1 MRRCAWIAFSIVAVS
16 LALALLALPAHL
28 EGPVLVHLS
37 PGHALTRVDA
47 VALLPLLAGVAVM
60 CGGIWRRRS
69 RLLQSAGNRPGIG
82 ALVVLGAGT
91 GLGLM
96 LASSFS
102 SFFWWWAMGAALPT
116 ATTTTTLAIA
126 ARR

>member
-1 MRRCAWIAFSIVAVS
+1 MRGRAWIAFSVAAVS
-16 LALALLALPAHL
+16 LALSLLALPARL
-28 EGPVLVHLS
+28 EGPVLVPLS

-60 CGGIWRRRS
+60 YGGIWRRRD

-82 ALVVLGAGT
+82 ALTVFGAGA
-91 GLGLM
+91 GLGLL

-102 SFFWWWAMGAALPT
+102 SFFWWWAIGAALLALTTIT
-116 ATTTTTLAIA
+116 ALAIV
-126 ARR
+126 ARQ

>member
-1 MRRCAWIAFSIVAVS
+1 MRSRAWIAFSIVAVL
-16 LALALLALPAHL
+16 LALSLLALPAHL
-28 EGPVLVHLS
+28 EGPVLVPIS

-47 VALLPLLAGVAVM
+47 VALLPLLSGVAVM
-60 CGGIWRRRS
+60 YGGIWTRRE

-82 ALVVLGAGT
+82 ALTVFGAGA
-91 GLGLM
+91 GLGLL

-102 SFFWWWAMGAALPT
+102 SFFRWWAIGAALL
-116 ATTTTTLAIA
+116 AVTTTTALAIA